1 MQKKETKVP
10 SVFEDLGFANH
21 EEKVAKAELAIQI
34 NALIKVKKLTQK
46 AAAEFLGID
55 QPKVSALH
63 KGRLAGFS
71 LERLF
76 KYLNLLGQQITIKIS
91 PKTRTKVAHDI
102 SVSVPKVK
110 KIPVK
115 NNLPAARP
123 MMMARKKRSK

>member
-46 AAAEFLGID
+46 AAAELLGID
-55 QPKVSALH
+55 QPKISALH

-76 KYLNLLGQQITIKIS
+76 KYLNLLGQQITIKIA
-91 PKTRTKVAHDI
+91 PKTRAKIAHDI
-102 SVSVPKVK
+102 SVSVPKIRNV
-110 KIPVK
+110 PVK
-115 NNLPAARP
+115 NNLPAVRP
-123 MMMARKKRSK
+123 MLMARKKRTK